1 MIDKFTVRDATAA
14 DAADIR
20 GLSTRAFGRDN
31 EARVID
37 ALEKDSAVLM
47 QVVATMD
54 DQVVGHALF
63 FTMGVFQRL
72 GASGLGPM
80 CVDPWVQR
88 EGIGSG
94 MLAYGISALKAA
106 GIPLIFV
113 LGHADYYP
121 RFGFKVSTTD
131 PFETP
136 VKGPNFMALRLRHG
150 PPMAG
155 KLVFPEPFGIPRV
168 A

>member
-20 GLSTRAFGRDN
+20 GLSTRAFRRNN
-31 EARVID
+31 EARLID
-37 ALEKDSAVLM
+37 ALEEDSAVLM

-54 DQVVGHALF
+54 DQVVGHTLF
-63 FTMGVFQRL
+63 FPMGVFQRL

-94 MLAYGISALKAA
+94 MLAFGISALKAA
-106 GIPLIFV
+106 GVPLIFV
-113 LGHADYYP
+113 LGQADYYP

-150 PPMAG
+150 PPMSG
-155 KLVFPEPFGIPRV
+155 KLVFPTPFGIPRI